1 MWELFDWLIAYSA
14 RASLLCVATLLILAS
29 LKRVSASV
37 RSGIIFAGTL
47 GAIILPMTVGILPP
61 ISLSSIF
68 SEPVVESISLETMI
82 ATEEDRVA
90 LIGHEVTQE
99 VLSDAGMVSSSS
111 GGGTGTPLW
120 VSLLMWLWL
129 IGMAVFF
136 VLLVA
141 RLCSVLRLRSQSE
154 RLPLGHP
161 LTVEANAAS
170 AMVGYGRT
178 PEVRVSLSV
187 TVPSAIGLGL
197 GTIVLPVKFGNLAPA
212 SRRAVLI
219 HECAHL
225 RRRDSLVQMLIL
237 FCRCIHW
244 FNPLF
249 LALDRAFNAEAEKA
263 CDDRVIA
270 AGVSPEAY
278 SETILGYFQAAG
290 YDSTGAIWNSAA
302 SGFFPCPQLDRKLK
316 GRKKM
321 MLSRIRRMVDPA
333 ARRTRLGALLGW
345 SFVGGASVSASVL
358 GAMVFVPDYEWR
370 YQLAERELPFSDQL
384 VACWRM
390 DEIRD
395 QRTPDSGSGR
405 LFGVVEG
412 GTLDKQGRLDQ
423 AVYLDGDD
431 FVDMGDRFS
440 GLEYPITLAAWVRAD
455 DTPEAVVGSQNVVW
469 LGGGGHSQ
477 YIYIGLNRGYPAI
490 KSRLDGVAVKT
501 GRERITDGQWHH
513 LTGVFSSESHR
524 LLYLDG
530 ELIAEDTRFAEKP
543 PTFHLQVGRNGRK
556 SHETSYIQGAVDDVR
571 VYQAALD
578 QAAVREIMKGDFSLV
593 AARQPA
599 SSNNA
604 ASRR

>member
-1 MWELFDWLIAYSA
+1 MLELFEWLIAYSA

-29 LKRVSASV
+29 LKNASASV
-37 RSGIIFAGTL
+37 RSGIILAGTL

-61 ISLSSIF
+61 ISLSSFF
-68 SEPVVESISLETMI
+68 SQPVVESITLERG
-82 ATEEDRVA
+82 AFVEEDRSA
-90 LIGHEVTQE
+90 LIGHEVAQD
-99 VLSDAGMVSSSS
+99 VLSDAGMTEQSFAEKSDRP
-111 GGGTGTPLW
+111 GW
-120 VSLLMWLWL
+120 ISLLIWSWLG
-129 IGMAVFF
+129 GMVVFF
-136 VLLVA
+136 ALLII
-141 RLCSVLRLRSQSE
+141 RLRSVLRLRSNSQQ
-154 RLPLGHP
+154 LPLGHR
-161 LTVEANAAS
+161 LVLEANTAS
-170 AMVGYGRT
+170 ASVGYGRS
-178 PEVRVSLSV
+178 PDVRISQHV

-197 GTIVLPVKFGNLAPA
+197 GTIVLPVEFEDLSPS

-237 FCRCIHW
+237 LCRCVHW

-270 AGVSPEAY
+270 SGVSPEAY
-278 SETILGYFQAAG
+278 SETILSYFQAAAS
-290 YDSTGAIWNSAA
+290 DSSGAIWNSAA
-302 SGFFPCPQLDRKLK
+302 SGFYPCPQLDRKLR

-321 MLSRIRRMVDPA
+321 VLLRIRRMVDSS

-345 SFVGGASVSASVL
+345 SLVGGASLSATVL

-370 YQLAERELPFSDQL
+370 YQLAERELPFADQL

-390 DEIRD
+390 DEIKD
-395 QRTPDSGSGR
+395 QRTQDSGSR
-405 LFGVVEG
+405 LLFGVVEG
-412 GTLDKQGRLDQ
+412 GSLDDDGQLDK

-440 GLEYPITLAAWVRAD
+440 GLEYPITLSAWVRAD
-455 DTPEAVVGSQNVVW
+455 DTQKAVIGSQNVVW

-490 KSRLDGVAVKT
+490 KSRLDKVAVKT
-501 GRERITDGQWHH
+501 GSERITDGQWHH
-513 LTGVFSSESHR
+513 LTGVFSSENHR

-556 SHETSYIQGAVDDVR
+556 SRETSYIQGAVDDVR

-593 AARQPA
+593 AARQVA
-599 SSNNA
+599 NSNNS